1 VVGHIGAVAVLFPA
15 VTPIE
20 RVRCGR
26 NGPRLMLDCQ
36 GWRRRVGCGPWR
48 MAAELAKIRGAGNSG
63 APNRLWLSSF
73 PEHLQGCHRDDH
85 GPDGCLAAGVAGA
98 GAGVAGGVA
107 PGAGR
112 AGTRLGAG
120 LGPRGGSL
128 DPHAGGRGGTSTAA
142 CIPRRYRPR
151 NASITSLA
159 RSAGELRVIPPT
171 DAPPVPD
178 QSRPSRPPPPP
189 SAKSI
194 GWGGHDAWQAWVHRA
209 RRVAVAIGK
218 AKQGVGT
225 RVLAWD
231 PGQECLGLIHSAI
244 TQGWSSGLIADA
256 ESELANQ
263 PGGHCGAVSGPS

>member
-1 VVGHIGAVAVLFPA
+1 
-15 VTPIE
+15 
-20 RVRCGR
+20 
-26 NGPRLMLDCQ
+26 
-36 GWRRRVGCGPWR
+36 

-63 APNRLWLSSF
+63 APNRLWLSSS
-73 PEHLQGCHRDDH
+73 LNTCKGVIVTITD
-85 GPDGCLAAGVAGA
+85 PDGRLAAGAAGA

-159 RSAGELRVIPPT
+159 RSAGELRVIPPA

-178 QSRPSRPPPPP
+178 QSRPSRPPRPP

-194 GWGGHDAWQAWVHRA
+194 GWEGTTRA
-209 RRVAVAIGK
+209 LRSRSGRQNRVSA
-218 AKQGVGT
+218 
-225 RVLAWD
+225 RVSLHGIPAR
-231 PGQECLGLIHSAI
+231 S
-244 TQGWSSGLIADA
+244 
-256 ESELANQ
+256 
-263 PGGHCGAVSGPS
+263 V